1 MFTKYKLTLI
11 STIDNGI
18 IDSTVLEYNSTLNRV
33 EVVKLV
39 KQYLSFIGY
48 YGKRFKFSLKKVKE

>member
-39 KQYLSFIGY
+39 KQYLSVIGY
-48 YGKRFKFSLKKVKE
+48 YGKRFKFSLKKLSK